1 MNHFVNGFQE
11 KGQKENPKDG
21 LTVMHLMER
30 EDTNPVEDKKEK
42 KDQNTQHA
50 DQHLLNVK
58 QKEKVRPGVKQN
70 NMKLLQLL
78 REAKESFEEFATK
91 RLAGAEKIADT
102 TQEAGGLSL
111 LTYKHYKV
119 KLPYYKKAVAGK
131 LDKEAA
137 KKEFEETYKKISL
150 DMTQNEFQIEM
161 GRLEVLGELLIREE

>member
-1 MNHFVNGFQE
+1 
-11 KGQKENPKDG
+11 
-21 LTVMHLMER
+21 
-30 EDTNPVEDKKEK
+30 
-42 KDQNTQHA
+42 
-50 DQHLLNVK
+50 
-58 QKEKVRPGVKQN
+58 
-70 NMKLLQLL
+70 MKLLQLL
-78 REAKESFEEFATK
+78 REAKENFEEFATK

-137 KKEFEETYKKISL
+137 KKEFEQTYKKISL